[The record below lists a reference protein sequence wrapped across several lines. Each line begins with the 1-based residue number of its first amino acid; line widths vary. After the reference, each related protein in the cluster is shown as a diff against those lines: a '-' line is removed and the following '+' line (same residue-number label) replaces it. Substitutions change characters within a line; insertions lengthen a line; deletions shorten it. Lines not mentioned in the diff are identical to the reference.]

1 MTLGIFLALSVAV
14 IGSVVGLV
22 GTILPLLP
30 GLPLIFVSIL
40 LYAIVTGFSSISGQT
55 IIILGVLTV
64 AAYFLDLIVV
74 ARGVTRA
81 GGTSRG
87 AIGSIVGAIVGL
99 IVASVPGLLIGLF
112 LGAIAGEISTGA
124 SGKQALRAGA
134 GAFLGFLASSVFRFL
149 LGVAMIIITLIDA
162 FRG

>member
-1 MTLGIFLALSVAV
+1 MTLGALLALSAAV
-14 IGSVVGLV
+14 IGTLVGLV

-30 GLPLIFVSIL
+30 GLPLIFISIL

-55 IIILGVLTV
+55 ILLLGVLTV
-64 AAYFLDLIVV
+64 AAYFLDLIIV

-87 AIGSIVGAIVGL
+87 AIGSIIGAILGL
-99 IVASVPGLLIGLF
+99 IVASVPGLFVGLF

-134 GAFLGFLASSVFRFL
+134 GAFLGFLTSSVFRFL
-149 LGVAMIIITLIDA
+149 LGVAMIVITLIDMV
-162 FRG
+162 RG